1 MITIASNK
9 VEQTDL
15 ENFNEFLRDN
25 TDIFAKNVVSTEDH
39 IYKEL
44 KTLANKKCS
53 HIKRLLRFKY
63 RNNE

>member
-9 VEQTDL
+9 VGQTDL

-53 HIKRLLRFKY
+53 HIKR
-63 RNNE
+63 